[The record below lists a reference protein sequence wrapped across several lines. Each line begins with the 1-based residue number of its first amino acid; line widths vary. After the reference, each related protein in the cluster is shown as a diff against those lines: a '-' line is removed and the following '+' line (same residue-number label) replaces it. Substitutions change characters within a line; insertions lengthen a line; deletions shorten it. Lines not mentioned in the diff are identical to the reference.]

1 MQQLPPDFRFA
12 DYFGPA
18 LYLHGQR
25 VAMATKAHDAP
36 DAPWRICFNPDRR
49 AMRHAFV
56 ATEAGAVRMMTAWAC
71 RWEARLRE
79 QRPAARMCS

>member
-1 MQQLPPDFRFA
+1 MHRLPPDFRFA

-18 LYLHGQR
+18 LYLHDQQ
-25 VAMATKAHDAP
+25 VATATKAHDAP

-49 AMRHAFV
+49 AMRYEFV

-71 RWEARLRE
+71 RWEMRLRD
-79 QRPAARMCS
+79 QPPRGRMYS